1 MPMLLTFDLDG
12 TISDPAV
19 GITTSINYALEN
31 MGSPAR
37 APASLNKYIGKQVV
51 FGNGTTQTVIGGVG
65 DFHLRSLHQPIRP
78 MVLLLA
84 GGLHIAVRLHPE
96 DMSRTLAAI
105 KRNWAAFFPE
115 FPITCSFVDEDI
127 NRQYQ
132 TEARTSYV
140 FGAFALIAVF
150 IACLGLFALA
160 SFTAE
165 LRTKEIGIRKVL
177 GASVNGVILLLSNEF
192 VKLVLIAN
200 VIAWPTAYLVM
211 QRWLQ
216 TFASQVKIGPG
227 IFLLSGILALLIT
240 LLTVSYHA
248 VRTALINPV
257 DALRTE

>member
-1 MPMLLTFDLDG
+1 
-12 TISDPAV
+12 
-19 GITTSINYALEN
+19 
-31 MGSPAR
+31 
-37 APASLNKYIGKQVV
+37 
-51 FGNGTTQTVIGGVG
+51 
-65 DFHLRSLHQPIRP
+65 

-96 DMSRTLAAI
+96 DMSRTLAAT

-216 TFASQVKIGPG
+216 TFAYQVQIGPG